1 MSVCG
6 CTYIHICIHVCM
18 CAYIHIHTHTH
29 THTHTQRQVR
39 TALEQRYIGM
49 DIHVV
54 IDTDIETDTHRT
66 STYRLLDTDIMD
78 IDKSHRQR
86 HRDRYTSHQR
96 LQTPSHG
103 QRWRHRHRHRDRPIR
118 ETDTETD
125 THRTSEGQFHT
136 PTARQLQNR
145 ILLQLLREANVLQH
159 FLHLRLGLCARVC
172 RRDILRART
181 RTHTRTR

>member
-1 MSVCG
+1 MYRCTHECMWVYLHTHMYTCMYVCVH
-6 CTYIHICIHVCM
+6 TYI
-18 CAYIHIHTHTH
+18 YTH

-54 IDTDIETDTHRT
+54 IEH
-66 STYRLLDTDIMD
+66 
-78 IDKSHRQR
+78 R